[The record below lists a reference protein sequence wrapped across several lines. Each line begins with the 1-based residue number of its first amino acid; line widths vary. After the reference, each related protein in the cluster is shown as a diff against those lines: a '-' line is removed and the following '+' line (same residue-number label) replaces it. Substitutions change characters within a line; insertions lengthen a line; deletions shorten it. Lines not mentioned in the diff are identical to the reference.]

1 MSATTRVNGVGF
13 THGTL
18 YSVMQFKAF
27 VIDAGAT
34 LAGASGVID
43 GALEQL
49 VREVQPLMY
58 YSTGTSGVVH
68 IIVDGHAVDA
78 ATLQARI
85 RAIGTNGIDSY
96 DFSGATVTLG
106 TAITV
111 A

>member
-1 MSATTRVNGVGF
+1 MSATTRYNGGGH

-18 YSVMQFKAF
+18 YSVVQLKAF

-34 LAGASGVID
+34 LASSGGID
-43 GALEQL
+43 GAIETL

-58 YSTGTSGVVH
+58 QSVGTGGVVH

-78 ATLQARI
+78 ASLQARI
-85 RAIGTNGIDSY
+85 RALGSADSY

-106 TAITV
+106 SNIV
-111 A
+111 VS